1 MNSLKNVMIV
11 AGVMWFI
18 LPSLGAQT
26 TPPTNEQVLYGLLSR
41 PILAVFDSL
50 NTPTTRLRIIAKKN
64 NEMETWFV
72 DKLRQQFINKKVV
85 LYDSIPDEKEGL
97 LTLVIENVSSRITY
111 LPRLNLLLRAGKYT
125 RNVSAA
131 VAFYFK
137 SGDELILV
145 NRNKQ
150 LDFHDQIKGKQVKK
164 VENKI
169 HQFTIGTK
177 SESKLIRRLI
187 EPVLVVTTTIGVV
200 YLLYSLRSG
209 S

>member
-50 NTPTTRLRIIAKKN
+50 TTP
-64 NEMETWFV
+64 
-72 DKLRQQFINKKVV
+72 
-85 LYDSIPDEKEGL
+85 
-97 LTLVIENVSSRITY
+97 
-111 LPRLNLLLRAGKYT
+111 PRLNLLLRAGKYT

>member
-50 NTPTTRLRIIAKKN
+50 TTPTTRLRIIAKKN